1 MSVDAFDP
9 AAPLVWL
16 RSEIEQSIDRA
27 REELTDALIP
37 SKQREQALHSS
48 ASYVRQVR
56 GALDMLSLDGAA
68 RFCRA
73 LEDAI
78 RHSAGPSGSLSHL
91 TVAVMDRALF
101 ALRQFLNDLAQG
113 EPDVPLKLFPV
124 YKELN
129 ELSGRNNAVENELF
143 FPDLTGA
150 PPPASSDVA
159 PNELSAHL
167 AAARGLFQRGLLAW
181 LKQPQ
186 QAAGPTTMRSALDS
200 LHDVATLLDAHPGL
214 WWASG
219 ALTDVVLQPSDS
231 IDLPQIKSTLGR
243 LERAMRSLA
252 DGKSAESSSLMREVL
267 YPIALSAPISERVS
281 EVKALYRL
289 DAQLP
294 EFCVSG
300 TLEYDERLLAPV
312 LDDMRR
318 RLSEIES
325 SWSHYTAGD
334 GTRLRRLRAEMTAL
348 KATARDLGHY
358 RLVRLLDIVLMICS
372 KLPEQYPVQNEM
384 LALEIAAA
392 LLFMET
398 MLENFTSQP
407 PDIDQQVNVMA
418 GWLLDAVKPRHP
430 LLQTLGAVRDDVTQR
445 EQFAQARTQVV
456 NEIQKNLRVV
466 EETIEQIALDPS
478 AYQRVST
485 VETEMRQISGALKML
500 GLNRAN
506 GVLSACTHLMK
517 LSACDDVTLNRAS
530 LEWVADGL
538 SCLDFYLHAIG
549 QGIAPDD
556 ALLIGFVQRLGRE
569 GEQPA
574 GTTAWVPAASD
585 SGAPSASLEDAR
597 AASPESRTE
606 PSSTPTSTTVD
617 APEEIGLARP
627 DSPTC
632 ADSGA
637 GPELD
642 DMRLVFADEAD
653 QILRSIAQLLTA
665 PESEAHENRTLAGLT
680 RAFHTLKGSSR
691 LVGLVD
697 LGQVAWEVE
706 RTLDAWTENAL
717 PASGE
722 LRQLIDDVALALRGS
737 VAELRSGSEPALHPY
752 EALIER
758 AALLRTA
765 LPAPASQPAF
775 ELPNGGDANAPAPVV
790 TVDGP
795 AEELDH
801 SLLPVFLD
809 ETSALLPRL
818 YAELASWRAD
828 QGDIRAGRAFV
839 RTLHT
844 LKGSARLVGAMR
856 LGELAHSVESCVGMA
871 IEQGH
876 RRHAPLEFEPIAQM
890 LGSITEQVDAL
901 QQLHSEG
908 VALSAAT
915 RSAAFHGADAN
926 AEALGETASVHI
938 PVDLLDALVGQAGE
952 LGEARART
960 ENEMGTLRRSLHD
973 LSESVARM
981 QAQLRETEKQVDGA
995 AAATQETGAVD
1006 RYTRLQELT
1015 RAMRESLQDVQTLQ
1029 RGLLGQC
1036 ADADTALALH
1046 GRLDRD
1052 LRHKLI
1058 GLRSIPFGTLA
1069 DRLQRTVRQT
1079 AAQLSREAN
1088 LQIEG
1093 ATITLDRHVL
1103 QRLAAPLEHMLRNAV
1118 AHGIEPG
1125 ELRSA
1130 AGKPAGGRIRLRL
1143 EQGDDENV
1151 LTLEDD
1157 GAGLDPDL
1165 IRAQAVNL
1173 GLLGAED
1180 RVSDRDLYRLIF
1192 APGLSTARTL
1202 TAASGRGIG
1211 LDVVRAEVR
1220 AIGGN
1225 IEVSSQRGAGACFR
1239 IRFPRSLSHT
1249 QALLVRHAGTLY
1261 AIPATLVEHVCE
1273 LSGERLA
1280 AAHAERELEWD
1291 DHRYRFS
1298 SLARLLGDARL
1309 EPHRGRSNSVLLLHG
1324 EGRRNALHVEQVLR
1338 KQEIELKNIG
1348 PQLARVQG
1356 IAGATVLGHG
1366 QVVLVLDPAE
1376 LFASAAQRAA
1386 PGTQMQVRHD
1396 TPTPRLVLVVDDS
1409 LTVRRMTARLLA
1421 REGYRI
1427 ATARDGLEA
1436 LREIEDEMPDL
1447 VLVDI
1452 EMPRMDGF
1460 ELTSRLRS
1468 DPRTARV
1475 PIVMVSSRTADKHQR
1490 RAAELGGNA
1499 FVGKPYAEEAL
1510 LAAIAAL
1517 LAGSVA
1523 AEAA

>member
-1 MSVDAFDP
+1 
-9 AAPLVWL
+9 
-16 RSEIEQSIDRA
+16 
-27 REELTDALIP
+27 
-37 SKQREQALHSS
+37 
-48 ASYVRQVR
+48 
-56 GALDMLSLDGAA
+56 MLSLDGAA

-78 RHSAGPSGSLSHL
+78 RYSASSSGSLSHV

-113 EPDVPLKLFPV
+113 EPDVPLKLFPM

-129 ELSGRNNAVENELF
+129 ELSGRNNAVESELF
-143 FPDLTGA
+143 FPDLTEA
-150 PPPASSDVA
+150 PA
-159 PNELSAHL
+159 P
-167 AAARGLFQRGLLAW
+167 AAAEIPAAQLSTHLVTARSLFQRGLLAW

-186 QAAGPTTMRSALDS
+186 QAVGLSTMRSALDS
-200 LHDVATLLDAHPGL
+200 LHQVATLLDAHPGL

-219 ALTDVVLQPSDS
+219 ALMDVVLQPSDR
-231 IDLPQIKSTLGR
+231 IDLAQIKSTLGR

-267 YPIALSAPISERVS
+267 YPIAFSTSDSERVR

-289 DAQLP
+289 DSQLP

-300 TLEYDERLLAPV
+300 TLEYDEHLLAPV
-312 LDDMRR
+312 LDGMRR
-318 RLSEIES
+318 RLAEIES

-334 GTRLRRLRAEMTAL
+334 GARLRRLRADMTAL

-384 LALEIAAA
+384 LALEMAAG

-398 MLENFTSQP
+398 MLENFTSPP

-445 EQFAQARTQVV
+445 EQFAHARTQVV
-456 NEIQKNLRVV
+456 HEMRHNLRIV
-466 EETIEQIALDPS
+466 EETIEQIARDPG
-478 AYQRVST
+478 AYLRILNVGN
-485 VETEMRQISGALKML
+485 EMRQIAGALKML

-506 GVLSACTHLMK
+506 GVLSACMHLMK
-517 LSACDDVTLNRAS
+517 LSASEDATLNRAS

-538 SCLDFYLHAIG
+538 SCLDFYLSAIG
-549 QGIAPDD
+549 QGIAPSDD
-556 ALLIGFVQRLGRE
+556 LLIGFVQRLGSE
-569 GEQPA
+569 GEHPS
-574 GTTAWVPAASD
+574 GTTAWVPATSD
-585 SGAPSASLEDAR
+585 SDSPAALVSHAPTTYPPSRAEESNDDASATTAAPEARRLAR
-597 AASPESRTE
+597 A
-606 PSSTPTSTTVD
+606 D
-617 APEEIGLARP
+617 F
-627 DSPTC
+627 PTC
-632 ADSGA
+632 TATGA
-637 GPELD
+637 GPDLD

-653 QILRSIAQLLTA
+653 QVLQTIAELRALPA
-665 PESEAHENRTLAGLT
+665 PEAHDNGTLVELT

-697 LGQVAWEVE
+697 LGQVAWEIE
-706 RTLDAWTENAL
+706 RTLDAWVEHRL
-717 PASGE
+717 PASGQ
-722 LRQLIDDVALALRGS
+722 LLHLIDDVALALRGS
-737 VAELRSGSEPALHPY
+737 VANLRSGSEPALHPY
-752 EALIER
+752 GGLVER
-758 AALLRTA
+758 AELLRA
-765 LPAPASQPAF
+765 AFPAPRSSPAF
-775 ELPNGGDANAPAPVV
+775 ELPTSGEAHDPPPVSAD
-790 TVDGP
+790 TVDVS
-795 AEELDH
+795 AEELDL

-809 ETSALLPRL
+809 EASVLLPRL
-818 YAELASWRAD
+818 YGELTSWRAD
-828 QGDIRAGRAFV
+828 QRDIRAGRAFV

-901 QQLHSEG
+901 QRLRADG
-908 VALSAAT
+908 MFLSAGT
-915 RSAAFHGADAN
+915 RAAPFHGSGAN
-926 AEALGETASVHI
+926 AEALGAPASVQI
-938 PVDLLDALVGQAGE
+938 PVDLLDSLVSQAGE

-973 LSESVARM
+973 LAESVARL
-981 QAQLRETEKQVDGA
+981 QAQLRETEKQADAGVGTPHDTGTVD
-995 AAATQETGAVD
+995 VD

-1015 RAMRESLQDVQTLQ
+1015 RAMNESLHDVQTLQ
-1029 RGLLGQC
+1029 HSLLGHC
-1036 ADADTALALH
+1036 ADVDTALALH

-1058 GLRSIPFGTLA
+1058 GLRSIPFGTLV
-1069 DRLQRTVRQT
+1069 DRLHRTVRQT
-1079 AAQLSREAN
+1079 AAQLSRTAN

-1093 ATITLDRHVL
+1093 AAIAIDRHVL

-1125 ELRSA
+1125 ELRRA
-1130 AGKPAGGRIRLRL
+1130 AGKPAGGTIRLRL

-1165 IRAQAVNL
+1165 IRTQAVNL
-1173 GLLGAED
+1173 GLLPAED

-1192 APGLSTARTL
+1192 APGLSTAQTL

-1211 LDVVRAEVR
+1211 LDVARAEVR

-1249 QALLVRHAGTLY
+1249 QALLVRHAATLY
-1261 AIPATLVEHVCE
+1261 AIPATLVEHVCDV
-1273 LSGERLA
+1273 SGERLA

-1291 DHRYRFS
+1291 GHRYRFD

-1309 EPHRGRSNSVLLLHG
+1309 ESHGARSNSVLLLHG

-1376 LFASAAQRAA
+1376 LFANAAQRVTPESQTQARSDAA
-1386 PGTQMQVRHD
+1386 
-1396 TPTPRLVLVVDDS
+1396 TPRLVLVVDDS
-1409 LTVRRMTARLLA
+1409 LTVRRVTARLLA
-1421 REGYRI
+1421 RCGYRI
-1427 ATARDGLEA
+1427 ATARDGLDA
-1436 LREIEDEMPDL
+1436 LRQIEDARPDL

-1460 ELTSRLRS
+1460 ELASRLRS
-1468 DPRTARV
+1468 DPRTALV

-1490 RAAELGGNA
+1490 RAAELGVNA
-1499 FVGKPYAEEAL
+1499 FFGKPYAEDEL
-1510 LAAIAAL
+1510 LAAIATL

-1523 AEAA
+1523 AAAA